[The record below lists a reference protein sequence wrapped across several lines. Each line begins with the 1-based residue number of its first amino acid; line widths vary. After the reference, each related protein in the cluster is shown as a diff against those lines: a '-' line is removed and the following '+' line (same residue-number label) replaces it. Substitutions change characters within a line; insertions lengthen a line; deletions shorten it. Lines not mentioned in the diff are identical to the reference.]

1 VSAEKNWGVNGL
13 SLGACPNIN
22 VQPFGVAIFQGRYTA
37 QNVSQATPLRIYG
50 PAACPMYI
58 RLITGY
64 AFLPH
69 SIYAAVLPGGD
80 LTTGTAMSANIT
92 VNEIYTEGIQSH
104 PLDPGLYT
112 VVAGDEWGSLEFLYI
127 TIE

>member
-1 VSAEKNWGVNGL
+1 
-13 SLGACPNIN
+13 
-22 VQPFGVAIFQGRYTA
+22 
-37 QNVSQATPLRIYG
+37 
-50 PAACPMYI
+50 
-58 RLITGY
+58 
-64 AFLPH
+64 
-69 SIYAAVLPGGD
+69 
-80 LTTGTAMSANIT
+80 MSANIT